1 MIEPM
6 DFGIGTYSL
15 GYLAGILSTLSPCV
29 LPLVP
34 ILISTAISAH
44 RFGAYALA
52 AGLTIS
58 FTVVGMLIGTLGASL
73 GIDQAVFRN
82 IAAVILIAFGIVLL
96 STQLQERF
104 ATATSGLSGAGDQFL
119 SKLNIDGLKGQFI
132 IGLVLGII
140 WTPCVGPTLGAA
152 TTLASQGKDLAQI
165 SLLMLIF
172 GLGAGT
178 PLVLLGSVS
187 RATMMKL
194 RGKMLN
200 AGKTG
205 KYLLGGIMV
214 VLGLMILTGL
224 DKTFEAWVLSVSP
237 QWLTDLTT
245 RF

>member
-1 MIEPM
+1 M
-6 DFGIGTYSL
+6 DFGLGTYSL

-34 ILISTAISAH
+34 ILISTAISAY
-44 RFGAYALA
+44 RYGAYALA

-58 FTVVGMLIGTLGASL
+58 FTIVGMLIGTVGASL

-82 IAAVILIAFGIVLL
+82 IAAVILIAFGVVLL
-96 STQLQERF
+96 STSLQERF
-104 ATATSGLSGAGDQFL
+104 AAATSGLSGVGDNFL

-132 IGLVLGII
+132 IGLVLGTI

-165 SLLMLIF
+165 SLLMFIF

-178 PLVLLGSVS
+178 PLVILGSVS

-205 KYLLGGIMV
+205 KYILGGIMIL
-214 VLGLMILTGL
+214 LGIMILTGL

-237 QWLTDLTT
+237 AWLTDLTT
-245 RF
+245 KY

>member
-1 MIEPM
+1 M
-6 DFGIGTYSL
+6 DFGLGTYSL

-29 LPLVP
+29 LPLIP
-34 ILISTAISAH
+34 ILISTAITAH
-44 RFGAYALA
+44 RLGPYALA

-58 FTVVGMLIGTLGASL
+58 FTIVGMLIGTVGASL
-73 GIDQAVFRN
+73 GIDQNVFRY
-82 IAAVILIAFGIVLL
+82 IAAVILILFGIVLL

-104 ATATSGLSGAGDQFL
+104 ATATSGLSTAGDGLL

-165 SLLMLIF
+165 ALLMFIF

-178 PLVLLGSVS
+178 PLVILGSVS

-194 RGKMLN
+194 RGKMMS

-205 KYLLGGIMV
+205 KIYL
-214 VLGLMILTGL
+214 
-224 DKTFEAWVLSVSP
+224 AASWCCSAS
-237 QWLTDLTT
+237 
-245 RF
+245 

>member
-1 MIEPM
+1 M
-6 DFGIGTYSL
+6 DFGLGTYSL

-29 LPLVP
+29 LPLIP
-34 ILISTAISAH
+34 ILISTAITAH
-44 RFGAYALA
+44 RLGPYALA

-58 FTVVGMLIGTLGASL
+58 FTIVGMLIGTVGASL
-73 GIDQAVFRN
+73 GIDQNIFRY
-82 IAAVILIAFGIVLL
+82 IAAVILILFGIVLL

-104 ATATSGLSGAGDQFL
+104 ATATSGLSTAGDGFL

-165 SLLMLIF
+165 ALLMFIF

-178 PLVLLGSVS
+178 PLVILGSVS

-194 RGKMLN
+194 RGKMMS

-214 VLGLMILTGL
+214 LLGIMILTGL

-237 QWLTDLTT
+237 QWLTELTT
-245 RF
+245 RY